1 MPREGT
7 PPADG
12 PSVTIEELQRLL
24 YANRCRMPAGAPE
37 WLADKGA
44 FCGALALAA
53 YAEGGRA
60 PTPDELLGLAEAF
73 RDLFAGVSG
82 EVPISHAIDDFLV
95 ELGFRPFR
103 GEKTALRR
111 IAEVS
116 RTRGR
121 VDLRLATATHE
132 APPKPVP

>member
-1 MPREGT
+1 MPREDSPRRDA
-7 PPADG
+7 PP
-12 PSVTIEELQRLL
+12 VTVEELRRLL
-24 YANRCRMPAGAPE
+24 YPDRCRAPAGAPE
-37 WLADKGA
+37 WLAGNGA

-60 PTPDELLGLAEAF
+60 PAPEELLGLAEAF

-82 EVPISHAIDDFLV
+82 DVPIAHAIDDFLV
-95 ELGFRPFR
+95 ELGFRPCR

-121 VDLRLATATHE
+121 VEVMLATASHA
-132 APPKPVP
+132 AP

>member
-1 MPREGT
+1 MPREGA
-7 PPADG
+7 PCVDA
-12 PSVTIEELQRLL
+12 PSVTVEELQRLL
-24 YANRCRMPAGAPE
+24 YANRCRPPADAPE
-37 WLADKGA
+37 WLAEKSA

-60 PTPDELLGLAEAF
+60 PAAEELMALAEAF

-82 EVPISHAIDDFLV
+82 DVPISHAIDDFLV
-95 ELGFRPFR
+95 ELGFRPCR

-121 VDLRLATATHE
+121 VEVILARATHA
-132 APPKPVP
+132 AP